1 MPVGSVVILVNLK
14 FTTDINWGNQII
26 LKQVSQRKYYF
37 NISQSLTNTEFK
49 ELFVLISDKYIK

>member
-14 FTTDINWGNQII
+14 FTTDINWGNQI
-26 LKQVSQRKYYF
+26 LLEEESQRKYYF

-49 ELFVLISDKYIK
+49 ELFVLISDK